1 MPRLFDPCQVIHRA
15 VECRRVLLPSFR
27 SLPADSVQHNGRIT
41 LKLPIRHFAVGILHI
56 DEKIE
61 VGIRSLN
68 ACDDTGQRDGFVT
81 VVLRAERMMRQ
92 QRRSG
97 QQTTRKYDESHMP
110 PYQVPPP
117 FR

>member
-1 MPRLFDPCQVIHRA
+1 MYHRRSSTLFPPFWARRAHKPPVPC
-15 VECRRVLLPSFR
+15 FR
-27 SLPADSVQHNGRIT
+27 YV
-41 LKLPIRHFAVGILHI
+41 RHFAVRILHI

-61 VGIRSLN
+61 VGIRPLN

-92 QRRSG
+92 QRPSG